1 MLNKYG
7 AKEVCDV
14 TFFAIGGANAGK
26 PEIFLDTLKTS
37 GVETKAGESSAKGG
51 KGNSKLLTWSHS
63 KEANMKMQ
71 DALVSMKT
79 LAMLNGTGVVTGAT
93 NIFKTETMVLGT
105 TKASLAETPIADTV
119 VALDEEGNTIDVT
132 VTGKEISLKAPV
144 QKGEGAQAPAS
155 TVKARVFYQFAKA
168 TGAEKIVVSAN
179 KFAGYY
185 KVVGDTVLRNADSGQ
200 DEAFQ
205 IVIHKAKMKSD
216 INLEFKADGEPSVF
230 NLDLEVF
237 PNENG
242 DMVEYIKY

>member
-93 NIFKTETMVLGT
+93 NIFKTETMVLGA
-105 TKASLAETPIADTV
+105 TKATLAETPIADTV
-119 VALDEEGNTIDVT
+119 VALDEEGNQLELT
-132 VTGKEISLKAPV
+132 VTGKDVVLKNA
-144 QKGEGAQAPAS
+144 KLGEGATP

-185 KVVGDTVLRNADSGQ
+185 KVVGDTVLRNADTGQ

>member
-93 NIFKTETMVLGT
+93 NIFKTETMVLGA

-119 VALDEEGNTIDVT
+119 IALDEQGKAVEITA
-132 VTGKEISLKAPV
+132 TGKEVVLKGAT
-144 QKGEGAQAPAS
+144 EGK

-185 KVVGDTVLRNADSGQ
+185 KVVGDTVLRNADTGQ